1 MKVLSINISE
11 PKKIVFN
18 GKELTTSIYK
28 MPVEESVEVH
38 EHGVNGDRQADLKVH
53 GGYDKA
59 VYGYSFKHYQ
69 KWSED
74 LGSDFQEF
82 GLVGENLTID
92 DFDEKKI
99 NIGDELGIGSCIF
112 QVSQPRIPCYKLGIK
127 MKNRGFPKLF
137 SQSCLLGIYLRI
149 IKTGKISINDS
160 VEVIKREPNSL
171 SVFKI
176 SELLFRDLTNI
187 EKMKESLN
195 LKYLSE
201 EIKEK
206 FRERLIR
213 LGDFESI

>member
-1 MKVLSINISE
+1 MKILSINISE

-28 MPVEESVEVH
+28 MPVEESVEVS
-38 EHGVNGDRQADLKVH
+38 EHGINGDRQADLRVH

-59 VYGYSFKHYQ
+59 LYGYSFKHYQ

-74 LGSDFQEF
+74 LNTHFKDY

-99 NIGDELGIGSCIF
+99 NIGDELKVGSCIF
-112 QVSQPRIPCYKLGIK
+112 QVSQPRVPCYKLGIK
-127 MKNRGFPKLF
+127 MNNRQFPKMF
-137 SQSCLLGIYLRI
+137 SQSCLLGIYLRV
-149 IKTGKISINDS
+149 IKTGKISVNDN
-160 VEVIKREPNSL
+160 VEIVQQDSNSL
-171 SVFKI
+171 SVFTI
-176 SELLFRDLTNI
+176 SELLFKNLTDK
-187 EKMKESLN
+187 EKMKKALN

-206 FRERLIR
+206 FRERLMK

>member
-28 MPVEESVEVH
+28 MPVEESAEIS
-38 EHGVNGDRQADLKVH
+38 EHGINGDRQADLKVH

-59 VYGYSFKHYQ
+59 LYGYSFKHYK

-74 LGSDFQEF
+74 LGVNFKNF

-99 NIGDELGIGSCIF
+99 NIGDEIRIGNCVF

-127 MKNRGFPKLF
+127 MNNREFPKMF

-149 IKTGKISINDS
+149 VKTGKIFVNDT
-160 VEVIKREPNSL
+160 VEIIKQEPNSL
-171 SVFKI
+171 SIFEI
-176 SELLFRDLTNI
+176 SELLFKDLTNKG
-187 EKMKESLN
+187 KMKEALN

-206 FRERLIR
+206 FRERLMK